1 MKTATAT
8 KLKGFELE
16 DPKSVV
22 KGDAAQFTQLYVQH
36 QALVRSVIFQIAGS
50 PQLSDLVQEAFIRI
64 WKGLPEFREEAKI
77 TSWIYRVSA
86 NVALDSLRLVSRQA
100 ETFDYD
106 FSEIAANAP
115 DSENELMNR
124 QLVEMG
130 LKALSEEHRTVV
142 VLALIHDRPLAE
154 VAEIL
159 GISEGTVK
167 SRLHYGKEQFRRFL
181 SGQTETNEVDKS

>member
-1 MKTATAT
+1 MKLATAT

-16 DPKSVV
+16 DTKA

-36 QALVRSVIFQIAGS
+36 QALVRSVIFQIAGQ
-50 PQLSDLVQEAFIRI
+50 PQLNDLVQEAFIRI

-100 ETFDYD
+100 ETFDFD
-106 FSEIAANAP
+106 FSEIAENRP
-115 DSENELMNR
+115 DSESELMNR

-130 LKALSEEHRTVV
+130 LKALSEDHRTVV